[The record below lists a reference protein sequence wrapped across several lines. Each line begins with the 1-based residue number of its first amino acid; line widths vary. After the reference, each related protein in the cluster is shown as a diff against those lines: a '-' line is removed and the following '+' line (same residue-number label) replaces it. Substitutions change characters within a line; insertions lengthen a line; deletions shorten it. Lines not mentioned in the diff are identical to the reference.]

1 MTERTY
7 IKPSWYVTKVANPM
21 MTKLGMASKLTIP
34 GRTSGEPRSVAVTP
48 IEVEGAIYLL
58 AVRGE
63 TDWVLN
69 LRASGE
75 GELSHKGDSYR
86 FSATEVDREDQI
98 RIVKAYQEQLG
109 RPVAGYFKKL
119 PDPADHP
126 VFRVTRV

>member
-7 IKPSWYVTKVANPM
+7 IKPGWYITRVANPM

-48 IEVEGAIYLL
+48 IEVDGATYLL
-58 AVRGE
+58 SVRGE

-75 GELSHKGDSYR
+75 GDLSHKGDSYR
-86 FSATEVDREDQI
+86 FSATEVHGEDQA
-98 RIVKAYQEQLG
+98 RIVQAYQAKLG

-126 VFRVTRV
+126 VFRLDRI